1 MEKLKQLIEK
11 YGKWQGLKIYVDKI
25 DYFLDAAD
33 FGAAVGTAK
42 SLIECICK
50 TILDEQNHKYDK
62 KSNVNQLVKKTC
74 IALQIENDSVV
85 EFANSMV
92 TASQKV
98 GEIRNVIDT
107 SSHGH
112 SLSSEKSKKIE
123 GITVNFLI
131 NSVETIA
138 CFLLEFYEIEY
149 PLRNQP
155 EDISYESFQDFNDY
169 LDNLYGDINI
179 AGLSY
184 PASEILFLID
194 KIAYQN
200 KYQEEYLGSI

>member
-25 DYFLDAAD
+25 DYFLDAD
-33 FGAAVGTAK
+33 FGAAVGCGK

-50 TILDEQNHKYDK
+50 TILDEQNHQYDK
-62 KSNVNQLVKKTC
+62 NPTVNHLVKKTC
-74 IALQIENDSVV
+74 IALKIENNLVSQ
-85 EFANSMV
+85 FANSMV
-92 TASQKV
+92 TASQRL
-98 GEIRNVIDT
+98 GEIRNAIDT

-123 GITVNFLI
+123 GITVYFLI
-131 NSVETIA
+131 NSVEAIA
-138 CFLLEFYEIEY
+138 CFLLEFYEIEH

-155 EDISYESFQDFNDY
+155 QDISYESFQDFNDY
-169 LDNLYGDINI
+169 LDNLHGDINV

-184 PASEILFLID
+184 PASEVLFLID
-194 KIAYQN
+194 AIAYQN
-200 KYQEEYLGSI
+200 KYQEYLGSI